1 MMNPVAVVSGA
12 ASGIGA
18 RIASELTAH
27 GWQVVS
33 FDLRAAEGVA
43 RSFVTDVSDAA
54 VISAA
59 VAAVEAQMGPITAVV
74 ANAGYYEEKRFTEI
88 APGSW
93 QRMMRVHI
101 GGVCNLM
108 RATLPAM
115 AARGEGAF
123 VGIASERALAGAGH
137 DAHYAAA
144 KGAVLGLLRSAA
156 AEYAHAGVRIN
167 AVAPGPTD
175 TPLLPADSWERQADF
190 LARLPIPR
198 IANTDE
204 IALAVRELLM
214 TPHFLHG
221 EIFSINSGT
230 VI

>member
-1 MMNPVAVVSGA
+1 MMNPIAVVSGA

-18 RIASELTAH
+18 RIASELNEH

-33 FDLRAAEGVA
+33 FDLRPAPGVA
-43 RSFVTDVSDAA
+43 RSFVTDVSDAV
-54 VISAA
+54 VIGQA
-59 VAAVEAQMGPITAVV
+59 VAEVECELGPIVAVV
-74 ANAGYYEEKRFTEI
+74 ANAGYYEEKRFGEI
-88 APGSW
+88 APDSW

-101 GGVCNLM
+101 GGVYNMM

-115 AARGEGAF
+115 ARRGQGAF
-123 VGIASERALAGAGH
+123 IGIASERALAGAGH

-156 AEYAHAGVRIN
+156 AEYAHTGVRIN

-204 IALAVRELLM
+204 IALVVRELLM